1 MFNPLLERLA
11 APLALLTVFQRM
23 ALFSLLGL
31 LSMLAVSIAPFLAM
45 DRLIEANQRFE
56 QRHLAAA
63 LISRELKE
71 AHLLTRMTLLDV
83 LHATDPQQRSAFA
96 LTLGRLDERY
106 SAALA
111 RLRERVPELS
121 RPLAEIEAG
130 HATRVRTREAIL
142 QLAEG
147 GLVEQALVAAYDP
160 ARLQSNEQWMAQ
172 LDSLTEHIGEQV
184 REAAAELRQAHDTDA
199 RYALW
204 RIAFGFLVFIGLSLL
219 FTSSI
224 AIPLRR
230 LRDKTVALAEGQY
243 EIEIPYGEQRN
254 EIGEMA
260 QALLSLKQVSLELE
274 DKRWVK
280 DRLMTFLSALQQT
293 ESLEAFGNT
302 LLAHLCPAVGAAQG
316 LLYVDHDSNGHLLPV
331 GAYGCTPNGP
341 PFACSDGRVVPYDG
355 DGTRPTIDS
364 ATESRQPGPVLPD
377 MAQHDTLLLPL
388 TELSLSSPQPRS
400 CIGLIELALLN
411 APDNRRKLLLDE
423 LPAALTP
430 LLEVLR
436 RNLRYA
442 QFAEEIGQQAA
453 ELIEQKEELLQSDAL
468 QRQANSLLN
477 KILAAATE
485 IGVISTDFN
494 GTVTT
499 FNVGAERLLGWTTQE
514 MVGHKTPTCFHLA
527 EEVDAAAAVVRA
539 QFGCNVRG
547 VAFIV
552 GGAATR
558 GRDSQEWTFVRKDG
572 SRFPGLEIITTIDP
586 GDGVT
591 TGFLIILQDIS
602 VRRELEEEMLRA
614 RRLAEEASLIKSAFL
629 ANMSHEIRTP
639 MNAII
644 GFTHLALNSELTPLQ
659 RDYLNKIQL
668 SGDHLLGVINDILDV
683 SRIEAGKLDVE
694 HVEFELATT
703 LAGVESLIGGKAR
716 EKGLELVCN
725 VADDVPISLVGD
737 PLRLTQVLINYA
749 NNALKFTERGE
760 ISIVVRVLERSEES
774 VLLRFAVR
782 DTGIGLS
789 EEQCG
794 RLFTA
799 FTQADASTT
808 RKYGG
813 SGLGLT
819 ISKRLAELMGGEV
832 GVDSV
837 PGQGSTFWFT
847 ARLGVG
853 QARPHGSGAAE
864 QASAAAPAAR
874 LEKLATIAGARILVV
889 EDNEFN
895 QQVARE
901 LLLQAADVSVDL
913 AENGRVALSRL
924 QAHDYDLVLMDMQ
937 MPVMDGIAATRA
949 LRRLPR
955 TAALPV
961 VAMTANALAADRQR
975 CLDAGMN
982 DFLAKPI
989 EPKRLWPMLLKW
1001 IPARTSGTVQP
1012 VAISAATSVTLL
1024 ENSQAALPPP
1034 APAFDL
1040 GIADLN
1046 SGPAHRRLL
1055 GNTAL
1060 YLNSLRMFCNP
1071 QENMI
1076 EKVRIALDSDD
1087 WGGAQRQAHTLKS
1100 VLATLG
1106 ADRLALSA
1114 AELEQALGERPLRS
1128 EINPRIDALALQ
1140 LSELSAAVRAKLPE
1154 LSAASTPATVIL
1166 PAAACAAAIDEL
1178 EMLLAASN
1186 PEVLD
1191 WLESNPGALHSFLPT
1206 ADVTKIEAAIRAF
1219 ELDDALLLLHA
1230 VKNKGR
1236 SSWPI

>member
-23 ALFSLLGL
+23 TLFALLGL

-83 LHATDPQQRSAFA
+83 LHATDSQQRSAFA

-130 HATRVRTREAIL
+130 RAIRVRAREEIL

-280 DRLMTFLSALQQT
+280 DQLMTFLSALQQT

-331 GAYGCTPNGP
+331 GAYGCTANGP
-341 PFACSDGRVVPYDG
+341 PFACSDGRVVPCDG

-400 CIGLIELALLN
+400 CIGLVELALLN

-423 LPAALTP
+423 LPGALTP

-468 QRQANSLLN
+468 QRQTNTLLN
-477 KILAAATE
+477 EILAAATE
-485 IGVISTDFN
+485 IGVIATDLN

-514 MVGHKTPTCFHLA
+514 MVGHKTPTCFHVE

-539 QFGCNVRG
+539 EFGAKMSG
-547 VAFIV
+547 FAAIVAR
-552 GGAATR
+552 ATAT
-558 GRDSQEWTFVRKDG
+558 GRDSQEWTMTRKDG
-572 SRFPGLEIITTIDP
+572 SRFPALLLITPI
-586 GDGVT
+586 GYGNSNGVT
-591 TGFLIILQDIS
+591 GYLGIIQDIS
-602 VRRELEEEMLRA
+602 VRRELEEEMIRA
-614 RRLAEEASLIKSAFL
+614 RRLAEEASLMKSAFL

-644 GFTHLALNSELTPLQ
+644 GFAHLALSTELTSPQ

-668 SGDHLLGVINDILDV
+668 SGNHLLGIINDILDV

-694 HVEFELATT
+694 QVEFELATT

-799 FTQADASTT
+799 FTQGDASTT
-808 RKYGG
+808 RQYGG

-832 GVDSV
+832 GVRSV
-837 PGQGSTFWFT
+837 PGQGSTFWFS
-847 ARLGVG
+847 ARFGFG
-853 QARPHGSGAAE
+853 QARPYGSGAE
-864 QASAAAPAAR
+864 NQAHAAAPSAC
-874 LEKLATIAGARILVV
+874 LEKLTAIAGARILVV
-889 EDNEFN
+889 EDNKFN

-901 LLLQAADVSVDL
+901 LLLQVADVSVDL

-937 MPVMDGIAATRA
+937 MPVMDGIAATLA

-989 EPKRLWPMLLKW
+989 EPKLLWPMLLKW
-1001 IPARTSGTVQP
+1001 IPARP
-1012 VAISAATSVTLL
+1012 VDGMPAVAPSRAALDSPT
-1024 ENSQAALPPP
+1024 SQADKPT
-1034 APAFDL
+1034 FDL
-1040 GIADLN
+1040 GIEALN

-1055 GNTAL
+1055 GDTAL
-1060 YLNSLRMFCNP
+1060 YYKALRMFCNP
-1071 QENMI
+1071 QEDMS
-1076 EKVRIALDSDD
+1076 EKIRIALDSDD

-1114 AELEQALGERPLRS
+1114 AELEQALGEHPLRS
-1128 EINPRIDALALQ
+1128 EVNPRIDALALQ

-1154 LSAASTPATVIL
+1154 LSEASTPATVIL

-1191 WLESNPGALHSFLPT
+1191 WLEKNPGALHSFLPT
-1206 ADVTKIEAAIRAF
+1206 AEVTKIEAAIRAF
-1219 ELDDALLLLHA
+1219 ELDDALLLLDA